1 MTALLNASL
10 IMVRERLQLGT
21 QARGKTDDVLASW
34 IFIKCCLCYWRHQVA
49 GPNGTFISLFVKA
62 ELLFLVLIL
71 LTVASKRPI
80 LGYCDDNVGLAAL
93 QEH

>member
-1 MTALLNASL
+1 MSWPLGCSLSVPLLL
-10 IMVRERLQLGT
+10 ETPGRRT
-21 QARGKTDDVLASW
+21 QWHIYLPV
-34 IFIKCCLCYWRHQVA
+34 C
-49 GPNGTFISLFVKA
+49 KA

>member
-1 MTALLNASL
+1 
-10 IMVRERLQLGT
+10 MVRERLQLGT